1 VTEEIKRSY
10 LEITSL
16 DQLTGSSNP
25 SKDCVVELVEKPD
38 FQLNKFFYK
47 NVGKNHRWV
56 DRLIWSELEWIQYIS
71 NPNLKTFILKHKKDL
86 AGYYEIIFHPD
97 KNEKEIAYFGLLEEY
112 RNKGLGS
119 FFLSQAIKSAF
130 NEKIK
135 RLWLHTCTF
144 DHKNALNNYLSR
156 GMKVFKEETLKI

>member
-1 VTEEIKRSY
+1 MTEEIKRSY

-16 DQLTGSSNP
+16 DQLKESNNP
-25 SKDCVVELVEKPD
+25 SEDCAVELVEQPD

-47 NVGKNHRWV
+47 QIGKNHRWV
-56 DRLIWSELEWIQYIS
+56 DRLIWSELEWIRYIS
-71 NPNLKTFILKHKKDL
+71 NPNLKTFILKYKKDL

-119 FFLSQAIKSAF
+119 FFLSHAIKSAF

-135 RLWLHTCTF
+135 RLWLHTCTL

>member
-1 VTEEIKRSY
+1 MTEEIKRSY

-16 DQLTGSSNP
+16 DQLKESNNP
-25 SKDCVVELVEKPD
+25 LEECAVELIEKPD

-47 NVGKNHRWV
+47 NVGKNHRWI
-56 DRLIWSELEWIQYIS
+56 DRLIWSEFEWIKYIS
-71 NPNLKTFILKHKKDL
+71 NPNLKTFILKYKKEL

-112 RNKGLGS
+112 RNKKLGAY
-119 FFLSQAIKSAF
+119 FLSQAIKIAF
-130 NEKIK
+130 NEKIE
-135 RLWLHTCTF
+135 RLWLHTCTL

>member
-1 VTEEIKRSY
+1 MTEEIKRSY

-16 DQLTGSSNP
+16 DQLKESNNP
-25 SKDCVVELVEKPD
+25 SEDCAVELIQKPD

-47 NVGKNHRWV
+47 NVGKNHRWI
-56 DRLIWSELEWIQYIS
+56 DRLIWSELEWIKYIS

-119 FFLSQAIKSAF
+119 FFLSYAIKSAF
-130 NEKIK
+130 NEKIN
-135 RLWLHTCTF
+135 RLWLHTCSL
-144 DHKNALNNYLSR
+144 DHKNALNNYKSR

>member
-1 VTEEIKRSY
+1 MTEEIKRSY

-16 DQLTGSSNP
+16 DQLKESNYSSN
-25 SKDCVVELVEKPD
+25 DCVVELVKNPD

-47 NVGKNHRWV
+47 NVGKNHRWI
-56 DRLIWSELEWIQYIS
+56 DRLIWSEFEWIKYIS
-71 NPNLKTFILKHKKDL
+71 NPNLKTFIFKYKKEL

-112 RNKGLGS
+112 RNKKLGAY
-119 FFLSQAIKSAF
+119 FLSQAIKIAF
-130 NEKIK
+130 NEKIE
-135 RLWLHTCTF
+135 RLWLHTCTL